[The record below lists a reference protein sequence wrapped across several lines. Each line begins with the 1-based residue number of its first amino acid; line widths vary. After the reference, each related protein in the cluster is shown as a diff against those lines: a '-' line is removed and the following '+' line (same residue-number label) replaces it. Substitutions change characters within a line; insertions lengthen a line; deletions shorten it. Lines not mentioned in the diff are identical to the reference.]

1 MCIGC
6 PKGWDCCGRVW
17 GSCVCK
23 RPGWDSCCKRLPDPT
38 CLAANAA
45 CWLLK
50 KPLILALKAAKF
62 GLEKGHHVL
71 DVAKLAL
78 TMAQGALLAAQN
90 LLDAAKKG
98 LEGVKVIYRV
108 GINAISALAKLVFTQ
123 IINIREINFKV
134 GLQAASGGEFECNI
148 KGVLMGKNL
157 DENLQ
162 FNARNIWSL
171 VNILA
176 EKAMSGLSKFIG

>member
-17 GSCVCK
+17 GHCVCK
-23 RPGWDSCCKRLPDPT
+23 RPGWDSCCKRLPNPA
-38 CLAANAA
+38 CLAANAG

-50 KPLILALKAAKF
+50 KPLGVALEVAKF
-62 GLEKGHHVL
+62 AVVKGTHVL

-78 TMAQGALLAAQN
+78 SMAQGALLDAQN

-98 LEGVKVIYRV
+98 LEGIKVAYRV

-123 IINIREINFKV
+123 IINIREVNFKV
-134 GLQAASGGEFECNI
+134 EIQAASSGKFACDI
-148 KGVLMGKNL
+148 KGVLMGKKL
-157 DENLQ
+157 EANLQ
-162 FNARNIWSL
+162 FNARDIWSL
-171 VNILA
+171 ARVLA
-176 EKAMSGLSKFIG
+176 DKAMSGLSKFIG